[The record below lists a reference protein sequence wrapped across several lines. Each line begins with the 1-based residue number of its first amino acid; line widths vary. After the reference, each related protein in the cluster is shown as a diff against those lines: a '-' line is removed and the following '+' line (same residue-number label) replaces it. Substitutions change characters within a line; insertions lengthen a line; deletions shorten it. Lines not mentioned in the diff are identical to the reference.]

1 MEPTDHNLKAWEQAH
16 RPRGE
21 VDAIPPAVRE
31 LLPDLAGKNVLHLGC
46 GQATVELA
54 ELGALVTAVDPSAE
68 AIEAARA
75 RAESAAFV
83 QSDPRDL
90 PTELRRRRFHLVY
103 ADIGA
108 LDGLADLGAWTAG
121 IAAALRAGG
130 ELILYDEHPAALCLD
145 AGGHWREDYFGE
157 GLWRLGQ
164 IVNAVVAAGLSLRRL
179 EEFPSPYRGR
189 KLPGEFAL
197 AAVKPKGARA

>member
-1 MEPTDHNLKAWEQAH
+1 MEPTDRNLKAWEKAH

-21 VDAIPPAVRE
+21 VDAIPPQVRE
-31 LLPDLAGKNVLHLGC
+31 LLPDLARKHVLQLGC
-46 GQATVELA
+46 GQATAELT

-83 QSDPRDL
+83 QSDPQDL
-90 PTELRRRRFHLVY
+90 PTEMRRGRFDVVY

-108 LDGLADLGAWTAG
+108 LDGVVDLAAWAAG
-121 IAAALRAGG
+121 IASALRAGG
-130 ELILYDEHPAALCLD
+130 ELVLYDEHPAALCLD
-145 AGGHWREDYFGE
+145 AGAHWREDYYAD

-164 IVNAVVAAGLSLRRL
+164 IVNAVLATGLSLRRL

-197 AAVKPKGARA
+197 VATKGA